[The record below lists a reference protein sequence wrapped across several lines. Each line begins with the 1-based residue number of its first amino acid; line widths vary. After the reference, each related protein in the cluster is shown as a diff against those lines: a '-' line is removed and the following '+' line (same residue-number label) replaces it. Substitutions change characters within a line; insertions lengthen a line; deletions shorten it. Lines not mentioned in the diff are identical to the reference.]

1 MYSLEHVAKVY
12 IIVFV
17 HNISRKIMQPPL
29 SLLTQIKRAIKKGA
43 KKRFHGMTV
52 LSFQDGKA
60 VFLMQQNRQ
69 TEHIIQLS

>member
-29 SLLTQIKRAIKKGA
+29 SLLI
-43 KKRFHGMTV
+43 
-52 LSFQDGKA
+52 
-60 VFLMQQNRQ
+60 
-69 TEHIIQLS
+69 